1 MLRVRPPSV
10 AEPPPRRLIGTS
22 DSPTTLE
29 IVFERFTESA
39 RQVVVLAQ
47 EEARKLRHGYIGT
60 EHLLLGLLRENGRAA
75 TTLGAH
81 GVQLAAAREW
91 IVENIGE
98 GDEEPPAGQLPLTP
112 RMKKIF
118 EMSLEDAE
126 TFGHHAIGTQHLLI
140 ALLHEGQGVALQ
152 ALRALGAPPEDVW
165 VSSFRQLGL
174 DAPPYVPAGLPS
186 LNERREPGR
195 PIEQIPTVALA
206 AGAASFVGGL
216 FVGWLVWG

>member
-1 MLRVRPPSV
+1 
-10 AEPPPRRLIGTS
+10 
-22 DSPTTLE
+22 
-29 IVFERFTESA
+29 VFERFTESA

-81 GVQLAAAREW
+81 AIELQPAREW
-91 IVENIGE
+91 VVECVGE
-98 GDEEPPAGQLPLTP
+98 GDEQPPAGQLPLTP

-118 EMSLEDAE
+118 ELALEDAQ
-126 TFGHHAIGTQHLLI
+126 TVGHNAIGTQHLLI
-140 ALLHEGQGVALQ
+140 ALLHEGQGVALG
-152 ALRALGAPPEDVW
+152 AMRALGAPPEEVW
-165 VSSFRQLGL
+165 VSAFRQLGI

-186 LNERREPGR
+186 IYGRREAGGPR
-195 PIEQIPTVALA
+195 ERIPTVALA

-216 FVGWLVWG
+216 FVGWLVWA

>member
-1 MLRVRPPSV
+1 MPLWRNGLSPFRGVLKAPS
-10 AEPPPRRLIGTS
+10 G
-22 DSPTTLE
+22 SPTTLG

-47 EEARKLRHGYIGT
+47 EEARRLKHGYIGT
-60 EHLLLGLLRENGRAA
+60 EHLLLGLIRENGRAT

-81 GVQLAAAREW
+81 GVELQPTRDW
-91 IVENIGE
+91 VVENIGE

-118 EMSLEDAE
+118 EMSLEDAQ
-126 TFGHHAIGTQHLLI
+126 TVGHHAIGTQHLLI
-140 ALLHEGQGVALQ
+140 ALLHEGQGVALH
-152 ALRALGAPPEDVW
+152 ALRSLGAPPEDLW

-174 DAPPYVPAGLPS
+174 DAPPYVPAGLPN
-186 LNERREPGR
+186 LNERRESAK
-195 PIEQIPTVALA
+195 PIERIPTVGLA

-216 FVGWLVWG
+216 FVGYLIWG

>member
-1 MLRVRPPSV
+1 M
-10 AEPPPRRLIGTS
+10 
-22 DSPTTLE
+22 
-29 IVFERFTESA
+29 FERFTESA

-81 GVQLAAAREW
+81 GVQLEAARGWVAET
-91 IVENIGE
+91 IGE

-118 EMSLEDAE
+118 EMSLEDAQ
-126 TFGHHAIGTQHLLI
+126 TLGHHAIGTQHLLI
-140 ALLHEGQGVALQ
+140 ALLHEGQGAALH

-186 LNERREPGR
+186 LNERRESGK
-195 PIEQIPTVALA
+195 PIERLPTIAVA
-206 AGAASFVGGL
+206 AGAASFVGGV
-216 FVGWLVWG
+216 FVGWLIWG

>member
-1 MLRVRPPSV
+1 
-10 AEPPPRRLIGTS
+10 
-22 DSPTTLE
+22 
-29 IVFERFTESA
+29 VFERFTESA

-47 EEARKLRHGYIGT
+47 EEARRLRHGYIGT

-75 TTLGAH
+75 TTLGGQ
-81 GVQLAAAREW
+81 GVELEAARSW
-91 IVENIGE
+91 VAENVGE
-98 GDEEPPAGQLPLTP
+98 GDEAPPARQLPLTP

-118 EMSLEDAE
+118 EMSLEDAQNL
-126 TFGHHAIGTQHLLI
+126 GHHAIGTQHLLI
-140 ALLHEGQGVALQ
+140 ALLHEGQGAALH
-152 ALRALGAPPEDVW
+152 ALRDLGAPPQDVW

-186 LNERREPGR
+186 LNERREPGK
-195 PIEQIPTVALA
+195 PIERIPTIALA

>member
-1 MLRVRPPSV
+1 M
-10 AEPPPRRLIGTS
+10 
-22 DSPTTLE
+22 
-29 IVFERFTESA
+29 FERFTESA

-60 EHLLLGLLRENGRAA
+60 EHLLLGLIRENGRAA

-81 GVQLAAAREW
+81 GVELQPTREW
-91 IVENIGE
+91 VVEHIGE

-118 EMSLEDAE
+118 EMSIEDAE

-152 ALRALGAPPEDVW
+152 ALRAARSAAGG
-165 VSSFRQLGL
+165 RLGL
-174 DAPPYVPAGLPS
+174 VFPPARL
-186 LNERREPGR
+186 GR
-195 PIEQIPTVALA
+195 A
-206 AGAASFVGGL
+206 AVRSGRAAQPQRASQATQPR
-216 FVGWLVWG
+216 